1 MKSAAIQVEMDEVS
15 LFLPQQNFLLFPFLI
30 MISHP
35 MIQFMTLR
43 RLNIRI
49 QGFPESYA
57 TDPAMADMVVGEAR
71 PMPVASNLTRSTMMP
86 TPDSPMMGV
95 GGPEAPR
102 SSPHPGTPMSGP
114 AVPPGPLMNEP
125 AKV

>member
-1 MKSAAIQVEMDEVS
+1 
-15 LFLPQQNFLLFPFLI
+15 
-30 MISHP
+30 
-35 MIQFMTLR
+35 MTLR

-71 PMPVASNLTRSTMMP
+71 PMPVASNLSRPMMP
-86 TPDSPMMGV
+86 DGPIL
-95 GGPEAPR
+95 GGPDAPR

-114 AVPPGPLMNEP
+114 VAGPPLSEP